1 MRRGP
6 RKNTGTTGSWPRST
20 SGSRNS
26 CGGSPRHRRAPATAG
41 ESRAMSQIEIRD
53 VAIEY
58 KKPKSDETFAAI
70 QGITLSIEKS
80 SFVTIVGSSGC
91 GKSTLLLALA
101 GLIPRARGS
110 IRVDDRE
117 VTGPGPDRA
126 MVFQDASLLPWRS
139 VQGNVCFGLEL
150 HRWTRDDIRERAAR
164 FVRMV
169 GLEGFS
175 DYHPHQLS
183 GGMRQRVNIARALAV
198 DPDVLLMDEP
208 FGALDAQTREVMGN
222 ELLRIW
228 ERDKKTAIFVTH
240 AIDEAIF
247 LGDRVVVMGRNPG
260 HIRDVVEIDLPRPRT
275 VAMLDSAPFVEYRRK
290 LRDYIAADMQ
300 SLQMIKDVV

>member
-1 MRRGP
+1 
-6 RKNTGTTGSWPRST
+6 
-20 SGSRNS
+20 
-26 CGGSPRHRRAPATAG
+26 
-41 ESRAMSQIEIRD
+41 MSQIEIRD

-70 QGITLSIEKS
+70 QGHHSLDREEFLRHHRRIERLRQEHA
-80 SFVTIVGSSGC
+80 V
-91 GKSTLLLALA
+91 ARPRRA
-101 GLIPRARGS
+101 DPPRARLDPRG
-110 IRVDDRE
+110 RQE

-150 HRWTRDDIRERAAR
+150 QRWTRDDIRGTGRR

-198 DPDVLLMDEP
+198 DPDCAADGRAVRR
-208 FGALDAQTREVMGN
+208 LDAQTAR
-222 ELLRIW
+222 
-228 ERDKKTAIFVTH
+228 
-240 AIDEAIF
+240 
-247 LGDRVVVMGRNPG
+247 
-260 HIRDVVEIDLPRPRT
+260 
-275 VAMLDSAPFVEYRRK
+275 
-290 LRDYIAADMQ
+290 
-300 SLQMIKDVV
+300 

>member
-1 MRRGP
+1 MG
-6 RKNTGTTGSWPRST
+6 
-20 SGSRNS
+20 
-26 CGGSPRHRRAPATAG
+26 H
-41 ESRAMSQIEIRD
+41 IEISD

-58 KKPKSDETFAAI
+58 SKPKTDETFVAV
-70 QGITLSIEKS
+70 QGITLSVEKG

-91 GKSTLLLALA
+91 GKSTLLLAIA
-101 GLIPRARGS
+101 GLIPRAQGS
-110 IRVDDRE
+110 IEVGSKE

-139 VQGNVCFGLEL
+139 VLGNVRFGLEL
-150 HRWTRDDIRERAAR
+150 QRWTRDDIGERAMR

-169 GLEGFS
+169 GLGAFS

-208 FGALDAQTREVMGN
+208 FGALDAQTREVMGD

-247 LGDRVVVMGRNPG
+247 LGDKVVVMGKNPG
-260 HIRDVVEIDLPRPRT
+260 HIRDIVEIELPRPRT
-275 VAMLDSAPFVEYRRK
+275 SAMLDSEAFISYRRR
-290 LRDYIAADMQ
+290 LRDHLAVDMA
-300 SLQMIKDVV
+300 SLHMLGDAV